1 MTTHLACWFLLLC
14 RRLGVVPGCQGRPA
28 GRCLWHLRAA
38 VQVRLDAAAFA
49 LLVGA
54 ARVVMFCLRTASNG
68 CFQGLQ
74 DQQLLGPL
82 TCQPCIQPLPLPAC
96 SLEGSTLTRLGS
108 LTCPSLDGGG
118 ADVAAA
124 VTAVDCTADGRNV
137 FMGTADGGVWLAD
150 VNACTAEEGRSG
162 SSSGALSSSHQ
173 RPVLLQRQPAEV
185 AGLSWDHPWL
195 AVADRAGNM
204 LLLDAGTC
212 TAAGVA
218 AVEGSGGA
226 AASAAG
232 RRSKKQLALTSRVLF
247 SASMGGA
254 GAAAQC
260 VCLDGTWAAAGLDCG
275 TALSFDGSKGQQ
287 QLAAAAAAR
296 AQKAERRQR
305 NVARQQQQ
313 RGGKGSGGG
322 SSSTKRSQPVPIP
335 PRPTQAR
342 QTEQQQQQ
350 QQQQAGEQPD
360 SQQPPLSSSRGRS
373 MLGRSPSA
381 CVPPPLPPEALAA
394 AGSCRQQAWHVLR
407 PARSA
412 GAGAEGSSVG
422 PAPQQ

>member
-1 MTTHLACWFLLLC
+1 MPFDLAGDRAVLEGHAGPVSCLQLTPSLLASGSWDC
-14 RRLGVVPGCQGRPA
+14 S
-28 GRCLWHLRAA
+28 
-38 VQVRLDAAAFA
+38 VRLWDRQTLECVAMVHTDDWVSSLAVKGGLLAAACGTSV
-49 LLVGA
+49 LL
-54 ARVVMFCLRTASNG
+54 F
-68 CFQGLQ
+68 
-74 DQQLLGPL
+74 
-82 TCQPCIQPLPLPAC
+82 
-96 SLEGSTLTRLGS
+96 SLAGSALTRLGS
-108 LTCPSLDGGG
+108 LSCPSLGGG
-118 ADVAAA
+118 GTDVAAA

-150 VNACTAEEGRSG
+150 VRAGCAAEEGRSG
-162 SSSGALSSSHQ
+162 SSSGALGSSHQ

-195 AVADRAGNM
+195 AVADRAGSV
-204 LLLDAGTC
+204 LLLDAGAC
-212 TAAGVA
+212 TAAGAA
-218 AVEGSGGA
+218 AVEGSGT

-232 RRSKKQLALTSRVLF
+232 RRSKKQTALTGRVLF

-260 VCLDGTWAAAGLDCG
+260 VCLEGTWAAAGLDCG
-275 TALSFDGSKGQQ
+275 TAISFDGSKGQQ

-296 AQKAERRQR
+296 AQKAERRKR
-305 NVARQQQQ
+305 NLERQQQQ

-322 SSSTKRSQPVPIP
+322 GSSTKQSQPVPIP

-342 QTEQQQQQ
+342 QTEQQQEHGSSSSPSQQ
-350 QQQQAGEQPD
+350 QQQISEQPD
-360 SQQPPLSSSRGRS
+360 GQQPPLSSSRGRS

-381 CVPPPLPPEALAA
+381 RVPPPLPPEALAA
-394 AGSCRQQAWHVLR
+394 ASSCRQQAWHVLR

-412 GAGAEGSSVG
+412 AGGEGSSVG